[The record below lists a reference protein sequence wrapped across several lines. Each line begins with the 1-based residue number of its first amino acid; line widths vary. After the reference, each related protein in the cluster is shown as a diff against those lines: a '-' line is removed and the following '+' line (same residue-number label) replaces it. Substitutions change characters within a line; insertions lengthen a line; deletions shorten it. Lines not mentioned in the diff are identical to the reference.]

1 MNNFD
6 ICYNALCREFVK
18 KNVIMPTVLV
28 EILKPKNVVR
38 SSITLINTNNIE
50 SESDT
55 TTTNDE
61 SSSDESDDSN
71 NVDSNKTLRGNVNSG
86 TSDDVQVYVPLI
98 CLSIL

>member
-18 KNVIMPTVLV
+18 KNIVMPAVLV

-61 SSSDESDDSN
+61 SSSEESDDSN
-71 NVDSNKTLRGNVNSG
+71 NINSNKTVQGNVNSG
-86 TSDDVQVYVPLI
+86 TNDGVQVYVPLI
-98 CLSIL
+98 CLSIF